1 MTDRELLE
9 AIFEKLVACEAQI
22 TKIDEFVE
30 EYKEMLHGFA
40 RDKDASE

>member
-9 AIFEKLVACEAQI
+9 AIMEKLAASEAKI

-30 EYKEMLHGFA
+30 EYKEMLYGFA
-40 RDKDASE
+40 RNKDASE